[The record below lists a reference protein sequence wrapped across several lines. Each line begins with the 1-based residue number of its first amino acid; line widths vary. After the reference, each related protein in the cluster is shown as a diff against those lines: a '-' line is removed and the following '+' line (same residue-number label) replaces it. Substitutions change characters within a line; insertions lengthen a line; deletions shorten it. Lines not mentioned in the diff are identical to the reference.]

1 MEHPLLQKVRGLLR
15 HLEAIKVLSIIS
27 YMKNCVTAIAMF
39 IFVILMFIPFCVIAI
54 PVVIGLSSYRAL
66 DEAVGIP
73 ELLDGKP
80 LGIIDEN
87 LNKKQDNDK

>member
-15 HLEAIKVLSIIS
+15 HLEEVKILDTLSDIKYRIIAFV
-27 YMKNCVTAIAMF
+27 ML
-39 IFVILMFIPFCVIAI
+39 IFAALMFIPFCILA
-54 PVVIGLSSYRAL
+54 IGLSSYYAV
-66 DEAVGIP
+66 DKTVGIP

-87 LNKKQDNDK
+87 LDKKQEDNDK